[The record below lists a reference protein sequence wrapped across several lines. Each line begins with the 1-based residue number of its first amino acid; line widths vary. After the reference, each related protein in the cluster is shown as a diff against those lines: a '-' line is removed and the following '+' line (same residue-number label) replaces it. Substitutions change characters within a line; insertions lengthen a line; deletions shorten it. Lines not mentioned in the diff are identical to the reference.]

1 MEDEKSR
8 REENSMKKVFVFGYY
23 GFKNLGDE
31 ATLSSI
37 IKTIKKIDST
47 IEVSALSYNGKYTEE
62 IHGIKG
68 ISRNNLVEVTK
79 AIRRTDLVISG
90 GGSLLQDVTSSRSL
104 IYYLVL
110 ILLAKILK
118 KPVLFYSNGFGPIR
132 GRFNRY
138 ITRKIVNRVDR
149 IILRDRESKDSMEAI
164 GVVKPIE
171 ITTDSTFVL
180 DSINKDKSRKILEN
194 EGIPMD
200 KPLVGI
206 SIRPW
211 YVKDSFVD
219 TMARFADY
227 ISDKGINVLFIPM
240 QGSKDLEISNRILK
254 AMKNQGFILRD
265 EYRPEETLGIFG
277 MLEILIGMRLHAL
290 IFAGIMG
297 IPMLGLEYD
306 PKISSYLDMVQQK
319 NMGKVEGLDHLNLCI
334 EFDKL
339 WTNRE
344 SQAKLL
350 TEKVEE
356 FKERV
361 ALNKE
366 ILKSMLK

>member
-1 MEDEKSR
+1 
-8 REENSMKKVFVFGYY
+8 MKKVFVFGYY

-62 IHGIKG
+62 IHGVKG

-132 GRFNRY
+132 GRFNRL
-138 ITRKIVNRVDR
+138 ITRKVVNMVDKIIV
-149 IILRDRESKDSMEAI
+149 RDKDSKDTMEAI
-164 GVVKPIE
+164 GVFKHID
-171 ITTDSTFVL
+171 ITTDATFVL
-180 DSINKDKSRKILEN
+180 ESINREKAREILDNEN
-194 EGIPMD
+194 IPMD

-211 YVKDSFVD
+211 YVKDSFID
-219 TMARFADY
+219 TMASFADY
-227 ISDKGINVLFIPM
+227 LSDKGINVLFIPM

-254 AMKNQGFILRD
+254 AMKKEGFILRD
-265 EYRPEETLGIFG
+265 EYRPEELLGVIG
-277 MLEILIGMRLHAL
+277 ELEILIGMRLHAL

-306 PKISSYLDMVQQK
+306 PKISSYLAMVQQK

-344 SQAKLL
+344 SQAQLL
-350 TEKVEE
+350 TAKVEE
-356 FKERV
+356 FKKKA

-366 ILKSMLK
+366 ILKRMLE